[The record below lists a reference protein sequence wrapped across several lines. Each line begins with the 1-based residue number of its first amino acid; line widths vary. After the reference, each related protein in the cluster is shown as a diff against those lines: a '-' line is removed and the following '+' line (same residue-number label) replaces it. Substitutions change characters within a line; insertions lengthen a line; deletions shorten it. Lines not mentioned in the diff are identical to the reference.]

1 MSKTENRVHEAF
13 QYLPVKDGSAAVEFC
28 MRVFGAKEPRGQ
40 FSQPFLQKP
49 PLRFLLCESEDLRV
63 YGV

>member
-1 MSKTENRVHEAF
+1 MSKTENHVHEAF
-13 QYLPVKDGSAAVEFC
+13 PYLPVKDGSAAVEFC
-28 MRVFGAKEPRGQ
+28 MRVFGVKEPRGQ

-49 PLRFLLCESEDLRV
+49 PLQFLLREGEGSLV